1 MRKIAVTVF
10 SVIGLSACTSVTP
23 QMEAIQTVGSQ
34 QAVQGCKFVKSVR
47 GDHIWVAG
55 PVAYDDAIN
64 QMKKKA
70 AEAGANRLYIV
81 NINTGPHGANA
92 MADAYKC

>member
-1 MRKIAVTVF
+1 MKRVISMALCAAAV
-10 SVIGLSACTSVTP
+10 SACTSVTP
-23 QMEAIQTVGSQ
+23 QMEAVQTVGSH

-47 GDHIWVAG
+47 GDQIFVGG

-70 AEAGANRLYIV
+70 IDAGANRLYIV
-81 NINTGPHGANA
+81 NINAGSHGANA
-92 MADAYKC
+92 MADAYRC